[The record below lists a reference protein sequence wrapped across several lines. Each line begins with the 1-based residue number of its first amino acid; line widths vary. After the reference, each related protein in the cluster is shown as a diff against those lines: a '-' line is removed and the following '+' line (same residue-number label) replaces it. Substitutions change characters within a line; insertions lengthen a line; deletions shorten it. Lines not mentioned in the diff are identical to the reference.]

1 MKVYAGVYKEVIY
14 LIGENFVG
22 YIEIPK
28 NHNWYMQPINNY
40 LIETKNY
47 LDTPIVYKDKHY
59 ITFQMLNPAND
70 NLDDV
75 LAECK
80 NIIEQL
86 WRN

>member
-1 MKVYAGVYKEVIY
+1 MNDKIKI
-14 LIGENFVG
+14 VG
-22 YIEIPK
+22 AREHNLKNVNIEIPK

-47 LDTPIVYKDKHY
+47 LDTPIIYKDKHY

-75 LAECK
+75 LVECK

-86 WRN
+86 WR